1 VNALDELVNLIS
13 VQRQYEAA
21 QRALSVESELRHRL
35 NDGLR

>member
-1 VNALDELVNLIS
+1 

-21 QRALSVESELRHRL
+21 QRAISVESELRRRL